1 MADKEK
7 IIEELLDNPLSY
19 KDYEVIR
26 EILEWKRKLVFWDI
40 EVTNI
45 MKKLNAFEKAKQDM
59 NTEEIKE
66 LKQKKIDNI
75 DSEIDDLQDQIW
87 DFEREKE
94 SYENLLNNI

>member
-66 LKQKKIDNI
+66 LIQKKIDNI